1 MWPGLQVKVKEVL
14 VVLEALVASVD
25 PMKETTL
32 VKAGIFH
39 NVIVCCKFCVAF
51 PFNSILNSYFYS
63 NNLMNINRRALKISL
78 DIIQF
83 AQNFTQTSK
92 CEKIL

>member
-1 MWPGLQVKVKEVL
+1 MVILSHLKMWPELQVKVKEVL

-39 NVIVCCKFCVAF
+39 NVIVCCKFCV
-51 PFNSILNSYFYS
+51 PISLQLNS
-63 NNLMNINRRALKISL
+63 
-78 DIIQF
+78 
-83 AQNFTQTSK
+83 
-92 CEKIL
+92 